1 MRRGLVALVA
11 LALVAVL
18 TFALVMRFGSR
29 PQSVDPAQELRQ
41 AGAAMAKLSTVS
53 ATLKFTKGAI
63 TFQGFTLV
71 GARTSVRLPGDSD
84 TIYTVK
90 QQDFT
95 ISLEV
100 VIAGGHVYL
109 HIPFS
114 TFQELTGNEAAAIPD
129 LAKLFDPSSGLPALI
144 PSGRNLKSAGADKV
158 GDVDVQKIDAVYT
171 GAQVSGMLPQLASNV
186 DVNAELWVGASDHLI
201 RKAVLEGAFGDG
213 GKQSSVEV
221 DISGFNAAVNITPPS
236 P

>member
-1 MRRGLVALVA
+1 MKRGI
-11 LALVAVL
+11 VAVL
-18 TFALVMRFGSR
+18 VLALSAGCAGQQ
-29 PQSVDPAQELRQ
+29 QSVDPARTLRD
-41 AGAAMAKLSTVS
+41 AGVAMAKLKTVT
-53 ATLKFTKGAI
+53 ANLKFTKGAI

-71 GARTSVRLPGDSD
+71 GAKTSVRLPADSD

-100 VIAGGHVYL
+100 IISGGHVYL
-109 HIPFS
+109 HVPFS
-114 TFQELTGNEAAAIPD
+114 TYQELTGNEAAAIPD
-129 LAKLFDPSSGLPALI
+129 LAKLFDPTGGLPAVI
-144 PSGRNLKSAGADKV
+144 PLGRSPKSAGADKV
-158 GDVDVQKIDAVYT
+158 GDVAVDKIDATYS
-171 GAQVSGMLPQLASNV
+171 GAQVSGMLPQLSSDV
-186 DVNAELWVGASDHLI
+186 DVKAQLWVGASDHLI

>member
-1 MRRGLVALVA
+1 MKRGLLAVLV
-11 LALVAVL
+11 LALIA
-18 TFALVMRFGSR
+18 GCSG
-29 PQSVDPAQELRQ
+29 PQPAVDPARTLRD
-41 AGAAMAKLSTVS
+41 AGAAMAKLKTVTAS
-53 ATLKFTKGAI
+53 LKFTQGAI

-71 GARTSVRLPGDSD
+71 SARTSVRLPSDSD

-100 VIAGGHVYL
+100 VISGGHVYL

-114 TFQELTGNEAAAIPD
+114 TFQELTGTEATAIPD
-129 LAKLFDPSSGLPALI
+129 LAKLFDPTGGLPAVI
-144 PSGRNLKSAGADKV
+144 PSGRNAKSAGADKV
-158 GDVDVQKIDAVYT
+158 GDV
-171 GAQVSGMLPQLASNV
+171 
-186 DVNAELWVGASDHLI
+186 NAELWVGSSDHLI
-201 RKAVLEGAFGDG
+201 RKAVLNGAFGDS

-221 DISGFNAAVNITPPS
+221 NISGFNSAVNITPPS

>member
-1 MRRGLVALVA
+1 MKRGLLAVLV
-11 LALVAVL
+11 LALIASCS
-18 TFALVMRFGSR
+18 G
-29 PQSVDPAQELRQ
+29 PQPAVDPARTLRD
-41 AGAAMAKLSTVS
+41 AGAAMAKLKTVT
-53 ATLKFTKGAI
+53 ANLKFTKGAI
-63 TFQGFTLV
+63 TFQSFTLV
-71 GARTSVRLPGDSD
+71 GARTSVRLPSDSD

-100 VIAGGHVYL
+100 VISGGHVYL

-129 LAKLFDPSSGLPALI
+129 LAKLFDPSAGLPAVI
-144 PSGRNLKSAGADKV
+144 PSGRNLKSAGSDKV
-158 GDVDVQKIDAVYT
+158 GDVDVAKIDATYS
-171 GAQVSGMLPQLASNV
+171 GSQVSGMLPQLSSNV

-201 RKAVLEGAFGDG
+201 RKAVLTGAFGDS

-221 DISGFNAAVNITPPS
+221 NISGFNSAVNITPPS

>member
-1 MRRGLVALVA
+1 MLVVALTA
-11 LALVAVL
+11 GCAGQQQA
-18 TFALVMRFGSR
+18 
-29 PQSVDPAQELRQ
+29 VDPARTLRD
-41 AGAAMAKLSTVS
+41 AGAEMAKLKTVT

-71 GARTSVRLPGDSD
+71 GAKTSVLLPADSD

-100 VIAGGHVYL
+100 VISGGHVYL

-114 TFQELTGNEAAAIPD
+114 TFQELTGKEAAAIPD
-129 LAKLFDPSSGLPALI
+129 LAKLFDPAAGLPAMI
-144 PSGRNLKSAGADKV
+144 PAGRNLKSAGADKV
-158 GDVDVQKIDAVYT
+158 GDVDVEKIDATYT
-171 GAQVSGMLPQLASNV
+171 GAQVSAMLPQLSSNV
-186 DVNAELWVGASDHLI
+186 DVNAELWVGTSDHLI
-201 RKAVLEGAFGDG
+201 RKAVLDGAFGDA

-221 DISGFNAAVNITPPS
+221 NISGFNAPVNITPPS

>member
-1 MRRGLVALVA
+1 MKRGI
-11 LALVAVL
+11 VAVL
-18 TFALVMRFGSR
+18 VLALSAGCAGQQ
-29 PQSVDPAQELRQ
+29 QSVDPARTLRE
-41 AGAAMAKLSTVS
+41 AGVAMAKLKTVT
-53 ATLKFTKGAI
+53 ANLKFTKGAI

-71 GARTSVRLPGDSD
+71 GAKTSVRLPADSD

-100 VIAGGHVYL
+100 IISGGHVYL
-109 HIPFS
+109 HVPFS
-114 TFQELTGNEAAAIPD
+114 TYQELTGNEAAAIPD
-129 LAKLFDPSSGLPALI
+129 LAKLFDPTGGLPAVI
-144 PSGRNLKSAGADKV
+144 PLGRSPKSAGADKV
-158 GDVDVQKIDAVYT
+158 GDVAVDKIDATYS
-171 GAQVSGMLPQLASNV
+171 GAQVSGMLPQLSSDV
-186 DVNAELWVGASDHLI
+186 DVKAQLWVGASDHLI

>member
-1 MRRGLVALVA
+1 VAVLA

-18 TFALVMRFGSR
+18 IFALVTRFGSR
-29 PQSVDPAQELRQ
+29 PQSVDPSQELRE
-41 AGAAMAKLSTVS
+41 AAAAMSRLKTVS

-71 GARTSVRLPGDSD
+71 GAKTSVRLPGDSD

-100 VIAGGHVYL
+100 VISGGHVYL

-129 LAKLFDPSSGLPALI
+129 LAKLFDPSSGLPAVI
-144 PSGRNLKSAGADKV
+144 PSGRNLKSAGADEI
-158 GDVDVQKIDAVYT
+158 GDVDVQKIEATYS

-201 RKAVLEGAFGDG
+201 RKAVLDGAFGDG
-213 GKQSSVEV
+213 GNQSSVEV
-221 DISGFNAAVNITPPS
+221 DISGFNAAVNITPPT

>member
-1 MRRGLVALVA
+1 MKRGLVAVLV
-11 LALVAVL
+11 LALTAGC
-18 TFALVMRFGSR
+18 AG
-29 PQSVDPAQELRQ
+29 QEQAVDPARTLRD
-41 AGAAMAKLSTVS
+41 AGAAMARLKPVT

-71 GARTSVRLPGDSD
+71 GARTSVRLPADSD

-100 VIAGGHVYL
+100 VISGGHVYL

-129 LAKLFDPSSGLPALI
+129 LAKLFDPSGGLPAVI
-144 PSGRNLKSAGADKV
+144 PAGRKLKSAGADKV
-158 GDVDVQKIDAVYT
+158 GDVDVQKIDATYS
-171 GAQVSGMLPQLASNV
+171 GAQVGGMLPQLSSDV

-201 RKAVLEGAFGDG
+201 RKAVLDGAFGDA
-213 GKQSSVEV
+213 GKEASVEV
-221 DISGFNAAVNITPPS
+221 NISGFNAAVNITPPS

>member
-1 MRRGLVALVA
+1 MKRGLLAVLM
-11 LALVAVL
+11 LALTVGCSGQQPA
-18 TFALVMRFGSR
+18 
-29 PQSVDPAQELRQ
+29 VDPARTLRD
-41 AGAAMAKLSTVS
+41 AGAAMAKLNTVT
-53 ATLKFTKGAI
+53 ATLKFTKGPI

-71 GARTSVRLPGDSD
+71 GAKTSVRLPADSD

-100 VIAGGHVYL
+100 VISGGHVYL
-109 HIPFS
+109 HVPFS

-129 LAKLFDPSSGLPALI
+129 LAKLFDPSGGLPAVI
-144 PSGRNLKSAGADKV
+144 PLGRNPKSAGADKV
-158 GDVDVQKIDAVYT
+158 GDVGVEKINATYS
-171 GAQVSGMLPQLASNV
+171 GSQVSGMLPQLNSNV
-186 DVNAELWVGASDHLI
+186 DVNAQLWVGSADHLI
-201 RKAVLEGAFGDG
+201 RKAVLDGAFGDA

-221 DISGFNAAVNITPPS
+221 NIAGFNSAVNITPPS

>member
-1 MRRGLVALVA
+1 MAMLV
-11 LALVAVL
+11 LALTAGC
-18 TFALVMRFGSR
+18 AGQQQ
-29 PQSVDPAQELRQ
+29 PVDPTRTLRD
-41 AGAAMAKLSTVS
+41 AGAAMAKLKTVS
-53 ATLKFTKGAI
+53 ANLKFTKGAI

-71 GARTSVRLPGDSD
+71 GAKTSVRLPAESD

-100 VIAGGHVYL
+100 VISGGHVYL

-129 LAKLFDPSSGLPALI
+129 LAKLFDPTGGLPAVI
-144 PSGRNLKSAGADKV
+144 PSGRNLKAAGPDKV
-158 GDVDVQKIDAVYT
+158 GNVDVEKIDAVYS

-201 RKAVLEGAFGDG
+201 RKAVLDGAFGDG

-221 DISGFNAAVNITPPS
+221 NISGFDAAVNITPPS